1 MKVIDGMKVY
11 EVEDLVELLGMS
23 RVSVQRYLREG
34 RIKGIKLAR
43 KWHVTENHLKAFF
56 SGETTGRKT
65 R

>member
-34 RIKGIKLAR
+34 RIKGIKFAR
-43 KWHVTENHLKAFF
+43 KWHVTENNLKAFF
-56 SGETTGRKT
+56 SGETTGKKAR
-65 R
+65 